1 MLDDNLMELVK
12 GLMDSYEA
20 MYKLCYHEVVRII
33 EYKIKDVNLIEHT
46 LDQILDIYTEKGFY
60 LFLKLL
66 DYYKTVNNNH
76 ALEYLELLKE
86 QREEEYSDYVK
97 KLKK

>member
-46 LDQILDIYTEKGFY
+46 LDKTLDIYTEKGFY

-66 DYYKTVNNNH
+66 DYYKTVNYNH
-76 ALEYLELLKE
+76 ALEYLEFLKE